1 MRIIQL
7 LWVRDGK
14 CMRFQS
20 AGTGVNIC
28 PFVLGL
34 RGDFC
39 DGLKRPEVEMESSW
53 TILFDFCLRTIN
65 KEVC

>member
-1 MRIIQL
+1 MRIFQL
-7 LWVRDGK
+7 LWEVCEVSVK
-14 CMRFQS
+14 LS
-20 AGTGVNIC
+20 AGTGGNIC

-65 KEVC
+65 KAVC

>member
-1 MRIIQL
+1 M
-7 LWVRDGK
+7 
-14 CMRFQS
+14 S
-20 AGTGVNIC
+20 
-28 PFVLGL
+28 FVLGL

-65 KEVC
+65 KAVR

>member
-1 MRIIQL
+1 MKL
-7 LWVRDGK
+7 
-14 CMRFQS
+14 S
-20 AGTGVNIC
+20 AGTGGNIC

-53 TILFDFCLRTIN
+53 TIVFDFCLRTIN
-65 KEVC
+65 KAVC